1 MDYVQLLLAHG
12 GNPNL
17 ESLPPDRSNTP
28 STPLIKASA
37 TRLESV
43 RLLVESGADVNH
55 VTAIG
60 YSSALDNAF
69 IHENLDIL
77 EYLIFDKK
85 ANYNIVFNV
94 TIQGDTLR
102 IANMLRRLVY
112 PLDSKEYLGKMELVH
127 YLEARGIDC
136 HNAPVPK
143 HYYQSYSKEYL
154 DQY

>member
-1 MDYVQLLLAHG
+1 MKRQVRLGFIALTKIAAINCLTFGEYY
-12 GNPNL
+12 
-17 ESLPPDRSNTP
+17 S
-28 STPLIKASA
+28 KASA

-69 IHENLDIL
+69 LHENLDIL

-127 YLEARGIDC
+127 YLEARGID
-136 HNAPVPK
+136 
-143 HYYQSYSKEYL
+143 
-154 DQY
+154 